1 MKIIFIS
8 RCQMESTMHKIRS
21 LYSAMGPAEKRIA
34 DYILADTQGIISYSV
49 TQLAERC
56 GCGDATVVRFSRRIG
71 FDGFQALK
79 IGIAGE
85 IGSTSSVS
93 TEIKKDDTCFDIFKK
108 RINDISLSLNS
119 TESVLDADTLEK
131 AAQTIMK
138 ARRVAV
144 FGLGNSAAI
153 AMDAAHKFLRLG
165 LDAQSCTDNHMQAI
179 IASHLDRQSVAI
191 GISHSGSSKDIVEA
205 LRLSKIGGAT
215 TICVTNFGSSPIVE
229 ASDISLFTKSEETKH
244 SILGMSSRIAQLT
257 IFDAIYTYI
266 VIHSDKAA
274 VQAIYNTEI
283 ALQNKK
289 F

>member
-1 MKIIFIS
+1 
-8 RCQMESTMHKIRS
+8 MESILHKIRG
-21 LYSAMGPAEKRIA
+21 LYSTMGPAEKKIA
-34 DYILADTQGIISYSV
+34 DYILADTQGIIGYSV
-49 TQLAERC
+49 TQLAEKC

-71 FDGFQALK
+71 FEGFQALK

-85 IGSTSSVS
+85 IGSTSSVG
-93 TEIKKDDTCFDIFKK
+93 TEIQKDDSCFDIFKK
-108 RINDISLSLNS
+108 RINDISLSLQS
-119 TESVLDADTLEK
+119 TESILDPEILEK

-138 ARRVAV
+138 SRRVAV

-179 IASHLDRQSVAI
+179 IASHLDRSSVAI
-191 GISHSGSSKDIVEA
+191 GISHSGSSTDIVDA
-205 LRLSKIGGAT
+205 LKLSKIGGAAT
-215 TICVTNFGSSPIVE
+215 LCVTNYGSSPIVE
-229 ASDISLFTKSEETKH
+229 ASDIALFTKSEETKH

-274 VQAIYNTEI
+274 MQAIYNTEI

-289 F
+289 Y

>member
-1 MKIIFIS
+1 
-8 RCQMESTMHKIRS
+8 MESTIHKIRS
-21 LYSAMGPAEKRIA
+21 LYSTMGPAEKKIA
-34 DYILADTQGIISYSV
+34 DYILADTQGIVTSSV
-49 TQLAERC
+49 TELAEKC
-56 GCGDATVVRFSRRIG
+56 SCGDATVVRFSRRLG
-71 FDGFQALK
+71 YEGFQALK

-85 IGSTSSVS
+85 IGSTSSVG
-93 TEIKKDDTCFDIFKK
+93 TEITKEDSCYEIFKK
-108 RINDISLSLNS
+108 RINDISLSLQS
-119 TESVLDADTLEK
+119 TESVLDEQNLEI
-131 AAQTIMK
+131 AAQLIMK
-138 ARRVAV
+138 AKRIAV

-179 IASHLDRQSVAI
+179 TASHLDRQSVAI

-205 LRLSKIGGAT
+205 LKLSKIGGAT
-215 TICVTNFGSSPIVE
+215 TICVTNFGSSPIVD
-229 ASDISLFTKSEETKH
+229 ASDIALFTKSEETKR

>member
-1 MKIIFIS
+1 
-8 RCQMESTMHKIRS
+8 MESIIHKIRS

-34 DYILADTQGIISYSV
+34 DYILADTQGIIGYSV
-49 TQLAERC
+49 TELAEKC

-85 IGSTSSVS
+85 IGSTSSIG
-93 TEIKKDDTCFDIFKK
+93 TEIKKDDSCFEKFKK
-108 RINDISLSLNS
+108 RITDISLSLQS
-119 TESVLDADTLEK
+119 TESVLDEQTLEK
-131 AAQTIMK
+131 AAKTIMN
-138 ARRVAV
+138 ARRIAV

-179 IASHLDRQSVAI
+179 IASHLDRKSVAI
-191 GISHSGSSKDIVEA
+191 GISHSGSSKDIVDA

-229 ASDISLFTKSEETKH
+229 ASDISIFTKSEETKH

-266 VIHSDKAA
+266 VIHSDKEA
-274 VQAIYNTEI
+274 VQAIYNTEF

-289 F
+289 Y

>member
-1 MKIIFIS
+1 
-8 RCQMESTMHKIRS
+8 
-21 LYSAMGPAEKRIA
+21 
-34 DYILADTQGIISYSV
+34 
-49 TQLAERC
+49 
-56 GCGDATVVRFSRRIG
+56 
-71 FDGFQALK
+71 
-79 IGIAGE
+79 
-85 IGSTSSVS
+85 
-93 TEIKKDDTCFDIFKK
+93 
-108 RINDISLSLNS
+108 
-119 TESVLDADTLEK
+119 
-131 AAQTIMK
+131 MK

-165 LDAQSCTDNHMQAI
+165 LDAQGCTDNHMQAI

-191 GISHSGSSKDIVEA
+191 GISHSGSSKDIVDA
-205 LRLSKIGGAT
+205 LRLSKIGGAA
-215 TICVTNFGSSPIVE
+215 TICMTNFGSSPIVD
-229 ASDISLFTKSEETKH
+229 ASDIALFTKSEETKH

-289 F
+289 Y